1 MRRITKGLSHPA
13 DELLDLVDE
22 KDNVIGQK
30 HRSEIYAKG
39 LSNFRVINAFV
50 VNKKGKLWIPR
61 RSATKR
67 IFPLHLDFSVGG
79 HVESGETYEQALN
92 REVREEINLNL
103 ETMNY
108 RQIGYLTPHEHNVS
122 AMMKVYEIKSD
133 GPIDYNKQDF
143 IEFFWL
149 STKELVARIKKGE
162 KVKED
167 LPKVLDIL
175 HTLRT
180 T

>member
-30 HRSEIYAKG
+30 RRSEIYAKG

-92 REVREEINLNL
+92 REVKEEIGLDL
-103 ETMNY
+103 KDISY
-108 RQIGYLTPHEHNVS
+108 RQIGYLKPWENNVS
-122 AMMKVYEIKSD
+122 ALMKVYEIKSN
-133 GPIDYNKQDF
+133 GPITYNKQDF
-143 IEFFWL
+143 IEFYWL
-149 STKELVARIKKGE
+149 SPEGLMERIRDGE
-162 KVKED
+162 KAKED
-167 LPKVLDIL
+167 LPKVLNL
-175 HTLRT
+175 LYSQ
-180 T
+180 